1 MNEKEKQRLLSEAAR
16 AWSDFWIDVALGNEK
31 LDEELESR
39 TLFLWRKHLQ
49 AQNKLVMKLNTV
61 YELEN
66 GKKAYCFKQGAKE
79 DRYYLFVDDKS
90 DYLIVNKG
98 GRCIM
103 FADKN
108 FSLYKLNNDLGYNV
122 RRVWKKKYEKEEA
135 MKLRAGKVN

>member
-1 MNEKEKQRLLSEAAR
+1 MNEKEKQKLLSEAAR
-16 AWSDFWIDVALGNEK
+16 ACADFWIDVSLGNEK
-31 LDEELESR
+31 LDEELESS

-61 YELEN
+61 YELKN

-98 GRCIM
+98 GYCTM

-122 RRVWKKKYEKEEA
+122 RRAWKKKYEKEE
-135 MKLRAGKVN
+135 GK